1 MKQSGKP
8 ADQYSQAAYQGYIN
22 NMKQAQ
28 NKPKPS
34 APSSPAPQQLGPP
47 VQDNTAELQSQIQDL
62 TNQIQNQA
70 DSFAESQKK
79 PQRVNASNA
88 LAPTILTG
96 VGGIQDQNKKK
107 KNFLQGGLD

>member
-1 MKQSGKP
+1 MKQNGKP

-22 NMKQAQ
+22 NIKQQ
-28 NKPKPS
+28 QSQPKPS
-34 APSSPAPQQLGPP
+34 APSSPAPTQMGPP
-47 VQDNTAELQSQIQDL
+47 VQNNTDELQSQIQDL

-79 PQRVNASNA
+79 PQRVNASGA
-88 LAPTILTG
+88 LNPTILTG
-96 VGGIQDQNKKK
+96 TAGVQDNKKK